1 MENSVNAVGVEKKS
15 NVAFKEWAVVCDALA
30 SGRENIIIRKG
41 GIAEGRNGF
50 SFQYDEFFLFPTWF
64 HEQVAKTILPPGT
77 QLPPQPEDVVE
88 ISLAAK
94 LEWSHLITDW
104 DKLMA
109 LRDFHILSESAIEE
123 RYHYDDIKGVYVA
136 LVRVFRLLPAAR
148 IQNEK
153 KYGGCRSWV
162 NLPEIESALVPVI
175 SEEEHLQRRAAIE
188 EILGIPHAGVV

>member
-1 MENSVNAVGVEKKS
+1 MENSASLETPRKT

-50 SFQYDEFFLFPTWF
+50 SFQHDEFFLFPTWF
-64 HEQVAKTILPPGT
+64 HEQVAKTILPPET
-77 QLPPQPEDVVE
+77 QLPPQPEEVIE

-104 DKLMA
+104 EKLMA

-123 RYHYDDIKGVYVA
+123 RYHYDDFKGVYVA
-136 LVRVFRLLPAAR
+136 FVRVFRLSPIAK

-162 NLPEIESALVPVI
+162 NLPEITSDLIPVI
-175 SEEEHLQRRAAIE
+175 NEEEHLQRRAAIE
-188 EILGIPHAGVV
+188 EILGIPAR

>member
-1 MENSVNAVGVEKKS
+1 MPKKT

-64 HEQVAKTILPPGT
+64 HEQVAKTILPPET
-77 QLPPQPEDVVE
+77 QLPPQSEGVIE

-94 LEWSHLITDW
+94 LEWSHLVTDW
-104 DKLMA
+104 SKLMA

-123 RYHYDDIKGVYVA
+123 RYHYDDFKGVYVA
-136 LVRVFRLLPAAR
+136 LVRVFRLSPPAT

-162 NLPEIESALVPVI
+162 NLPEISSELIPVI
-175 SEEEHLQRRAAIE
+175 SEEEHLQRRAALE
-188 EILGIPHAGVV
+188 DILGIPPR